1 MMAAYYLIMG
11 TPVMALGLWLVRSE
25 RNRDMALGAVCVFAG
40 SLLMLNSL
48 LEILWPM
55 R

>member
-1 MMAAYYLIMG
+1 MMAVYYLIIG

-25 RNRDMALGAVCVFAG
+25 RNRDMALGAACVFAG
-40 SLLMLNSL
+40 TLLILNSL